1 MKIEIQ
7 IDERCDEPKIVV
19 MTHRVTEE
27 ISEILKK
34 LSEDPSEM
42 LAGFRNE
49 RASIAGNERLRK
61 KQPASVRPDRGKRS
75 LLPNVRRR
83 KAITKSCGK
92 PSLHG

>member
-19 MTHRVTEE
+19 KTHKVTEE

-34 LSEDPSEM
+34 LSENPSEM
-42 LAGFRNE
+42 PAGFRNE
-49 RASIAGNERLRK
+49 RASIAGNER
-61 KQPASVRPDRGKRS
+61 AF
-75 LLPNVRRR
+75 
-83 KAITKSCGK
+83 TKSCGK

>member
-19 MTHRVTEE
+19 MTRRVTEE

-49 RASIAGNERLRK
+49 RASILEPK
-61 KQPASVRPDRGKRS
+61 PDLSGVCLGRQGLCRS
-75 LLPNVRRR
+75 
-83 KAITKSCGK
+83 G
-92 PSLHG
+92 